1 MLQSASSLAAV
12 VQDYRRVIQA
22 MTWSELLTKNENQLF
37 SGSQK
42 TKMGRGKDSN
52 IYISNQGKTKG
63 YAKINTTLI
72 NQSNY
77 YFEDISNKSSNPI

>member
-1 MLQSASSLAAV
+1 MLQSSSSLADV
-12 VQDYRRVIQA
+12 VQDCRRVIQA

-63 YAKINTTLI
+63 YAKIDTLI

-77 YFEDISNKSSNPI
+77 YFEHISNKSSNPI